1 MSKLI
6 LITGDLATGKS
17 TLADNLS
24 HCFNIPAFKKDEIK
38 EKYCDEF
45 GYQTREENRELS
57 IMAVNFMTEM
67 FERFASS
74 GHDIILEAN
83 FRGYEMDTIK
93 EIAEKYQISV
103 TCIVLRGKIDVLYER
118 FMKRMANRHPAHKS
132 LGLDRDISYF
142 QQYVEEQRKEPI
154 PFIPTIIETTNKDE
168 AEVLKIALSKINS

>member
-24 HCFNIPAFKKDEIK
+24 RLLNTPSFKKDEIK
-38 EKYCDEF
+38 EKYCDQF
-45 GYQTREENRELS
+45 GYQTREENRQLS
-57 IMAVNFMTEM
+57 IMAVNFMIET
-67 FERFASS
+67 FQNFARS

-83 FRGYEMDTIK
+83 FRESEMNTIK
-93 EIAEKYQISV
+93 DIAEKYQINV
-103 TCIVLRGKIDVLYER
+103 TCIVLRGKIEILYER

-142 QQYVEEQRKEPI
+142 KAYLEEQRKEQI
-154 PFIPTIIETTNKDE
+154 PFIPTIIETTNKSE
-168 AEVLKIALSKINS
+168 EEVLKIALSKINS